1 MVLFSAPDVLQPG
14 DRAQPST
21 EGVPAGELGL
31 FRMLAAWLPEHSAFA
46 RDASSLLV
54 SARAQGAKECPDRRE
69 VGLLLAGSDCRWPGA
84 WRPGGEE
91 EEPSPT
97 LWGLRA
103 PHTTTWRPW
112 ADGSL
117 PASASPAVD
126 RYESFSCSS
135 DKGERGML
143 VILPGAQGTQ
153 GTMLV
158 FTGIGLKSSQLW

>member
-1 MVLFSAPDVLQPG
+1 MVLFTAPDVLQPG

-21 EGVPAGELGL
+21 EGVPAGEFGL
-31 FRMLAAWLPEHSAFA
+31 FCMLAAWLPEHSASA
-46 RDASSLLV
+46 RDASSFQV
-54 SARAQGAKECPDRRE
+54 SARAQGAKECPDRLE

-112 ADGSL
+112 AHGSL
-117 PASASPAVD
+117 PASASLAVD
-126 RYESFSCSS
+126 GYGSS
-135 DKGERGML
+135 RAAQMRENAGRSSSRPELREPREPCLSSRAL
-143 VILPGAQGTQ
+143 V
-153 GTMLV
+153 
-158 FTGIGLKSSQLW
+158 